1 MGQGVYGAAL
11 AGSKHGQGL
20 KFGTGNGVGC

>member
-11 AGSKHGQGL
+11 AGSKHHKGL
-20 KFGTGNGVGC
+20 KFRTGDGVGC